1 MYQKMYISVIRRDTG
16 DDSLISCKA
25 DLCGKGRAI
34 VDGSILIVGP
44 GDTAYVDCNGELSPP
59 FSPGRYELLGTGV
72 KSPFLYRLRHILTNG
87 DPGTSL
93 NVYFISSRTKFYR
106 LGTGALMFT
115 KRVGEGF
122 NFTMKAMAACSLAL
136 SVSDPLT
143 LIKKLVGTYSSFGEE
158 DIEACYNHVI
168 LTTIREV
175 LSREINKLNVTEFNS
190 RLTDISNRAAPI
202 IRKELETYGLRL
214 ESFKV
219 ECINIPDDERQKL
232 WDIEKRYVATDVELD
247 NLKRIWGSSVK
258 ARTTAEALTGIPSR
272 GQALPAGNSAISP
285 LMQMAMFGK
294 AMNMAQQSGMFDSL
308 TDMYDGMFHPDDKE
322 RKD

>member
-16 DDSLISCKA
+16 DNSLISCKA
-25 DLCGKGRAI
+25 DLCGKGRAV

-44 GDTAYVDCNGELSPP
+44 GDVAYVDCNGELSPP

-72 KSPFLYRLRHILTNG
+72 KSPFHYRLRHILTNS

-115 KRVGEGF
+115 KRVGENF
-122 NFTMKAMAACSLAL
+122 NFTMKAMAACSLSL
-136 SVSDPLT
+136 SVADPLK
-143 LIKKLVGTYSSFGEE
+143 LIKKLVGTYTSFGEE
-158 DIEACYNHVI
+158 DVEACYNHVI

-190 RLTDISNRAAPI
+190 HLTDISSQSEPT
-202 IRKELETYGLRL
+202 IRKELEIYSLRL

-219 ECINIPDDERQKL
+219 NSINIPDDERQKL
-232 WDIEKRYVATDVELD
+232 WDIERKYVDTDVELR
-247 NLKRIWGSSVK
+247 NLRQIWGNDVRK
-258 ARTTAEALTGIPSR
+258 RTLAEAMTGIPSR
-272 GQALPAGNSAISP
+272 GQALPAGNGGVSP
-285 LMQMAMFGK
+285 FTQMAMFGQ
-294 AMNMAQQSGMFDSL
+294 AMNMAQRSGMFDGL
-308 TDMYDGMFHPDDKE
+308 TDLYNGDSHPDKE
-322 RKD
+322 KKG